1 MGKKLKF
8 IVTVANQFTEQVFSF
23 GVVTQDKK
31 SSVNSFETI
40 LYFSG
45 LGYLDIIKAYL
56 LDFFGKLDGLLDIYI
71 SKDFTGC
78 LLNTTLSE

>member
-8 IVTVANQFTEQVFSF
+8 IVTVANQFAEQIFSF

-45 LGYLDIIKAYL
+45 LALEFLGFLPKFLVSPFLFY
-56 LDFFGKLDGLLDIYI
+56 FFILFFY
-71 SKDFTGC
+71 F
-78 LLNTTLSE
+78 